1 MLEDYLLNAEA
12 IALVLSQELDKEVVQ
27 TDVENAL
34 NEATGSGSC
43 LLNPKSKS
51 DKTIH
56 AAKILKSVFESVG
69 TVEYRKTAHG
79 PKIAEW
85 LLANKPDDFQELKEW
100 FDKFLLTR

>member
-1 MLEDYLLNAEA
+1 M
-12 IALVLSQELDKEVVQ
+12 Q